1 MVSAIHWIIIVA
13 GVLGMIGSFAGSI
26 WKDKVMIR
34 ISVAVALLAWLTS
47 VILCVIS
54 CVIS

>member
-34 ISVAVALLAWLTS
+34 ISVAVELLAWLTS
-47 VILCVIS
+47 VILCVFF
-54 CVIS
+54 